1 MMERYDLMRHF
12 MCDDISLSLYINGKQ
27 PTFKDIEE
35 SLIVRAHVN
44 RIQVPDH
51 YYKAWARFN
60 NQDLGLSNPQTILDL
75 FKKLLPQFTD
85 RYLTMA
91 GNEVVV
97 KEMMFNEW
105 QMVAREFSPAT
116 MKAFIIHKYHGGDLD
131 ALKSCIDSCY
141 KATALPTINNVFF
154 TELTANSG
162 FYDDHI
168 HAGSCLE
175 ADIVWIMMLK
185 DAKYFLREY
194 EKGIPHFTYSYA
206 QGICKNLGRVYS
218 ICKYGKR
225 QMRKLSEVVGVNTFE
240 TPSLASEA
248 LMVILALRKIDKGD
262 EKVAILLH
270 KYLLSKGIVRNFLI
284 VQQGQYGLEQF
295 NQTLH
300 APYRGASFDY
310 IEEAL
315 RQMAGNDSKGV
326 EHVELRINPNQ
337 MKQLGKLLAAAKQL
351 RDDNGNL
358 FTQVSIVVHVTK
370 GMQRGAY
377 YHRCLRKDLKKIV
390 KDISPYLSTLS
401 KTKIAGIDVTGR
413 DYLATPDVFT
423 DFIQSLRRKK
433 ADLHFTYHAGEDF
446 FHILD
451 GLRTIFEIVQFL
463 DYGANDR
470 IGHASAAGVAPSL
483 WVDNLGGTVPM
494 PQGMYLDD
502 LIFACYF
509 IESRQI
515 ASLTGVVDKV
525 KTKIQELAQNV
536 YGGENT
542 YENLKDAWL
551 LRKESPE
558 DIVHK
563 SQKDEKESLYFKY
576 LKERT
581 KYERIIAVDCYEFF
595 KEGNLVILQKEIMKL
610 LSEKEITIE
619 TMPTSNVTIG
629 HHHSFRSYHLARWMR
644 WKEESNIPNIVMGTD
659 ETGVFPTNI
668 KNEYANVYDLLV
680 QNNGLSDDEKEKAK
694 RFVNSIFDKS
704 REKAFCAPI
713 T

>member
-1 MMERYDLMRHF
+1 M
-12 MCDDISLSLYINGKQ
+12 
-27 PTFKDIEE
+27 
-35 SLIVRAHVN
+35 
-44 RIQVPDH
+44 
-51 YYKAWARFN
+51 
-60 NQDLGLSNPQTILDL
+60 
-75 FKKLLPQFTD
+75 
-85 RYLTMA
+85 
-91 GNEVVV
+91 
-97 KEMMFNEW
+97 
-105 QMVAREFSPAT
+105 
-116 MKAFIIHKYHGGDLD
+116 
-131 ALKSCIDSCY
+131 
-141 KATALPTINNVFF
+141 
-154 TELTANSG
+154 
-162 FYDDHI
+162 
-168 HAGSCLE
+168 
-175 ADIVWIMMLK
+175 
-185 DAKYFLREY
+185 
-194 EKGIPHFTYSYA
+194 
-206 QGICKNLGRVYS
+206 
-218 ICKYGKR
+218 
-225 QMRKLSEVVGVNTFE
+225 
-240 TPSLASEA
+240 
-248 LMVILALRKIDKGD
+248 
-262 EKVAILLH
+262 
-270 KYLLSKGIVRNFLI
+270 
-284 VQQGQYGLEQF
+284 
-295 NQTLH
+295 
-300 APYRGASFDY
+300 
-310 IEEAL
+310 
-315 RQMAGNDSKGV
+315 
-326 EHVELRINPNQ
+326 
-337 MKQLGKLLAAAKQL
+337 
-351 RDDNGNL
+351 
-358 FTQVSIVVHVTK
+358 
-370 GMQRGAY
+370 
-377 YHRCLRKDLKKIV
+377 
-390 KDISPYLSTLS
+390 
-401 KTKIAGIDVTGR
+401 
-413 DYLATPDVFT
+413 
-423 DFIQSLRRKK
+423 
-433 ADLHFTYHAGEDF
+433 
-446 FHILD
+446 
-451 GLRTIFEIVQFL
+451 QFL

-595 KEGNLVILQKEIMKL
+595 KEGDLVILQKEIMKI